1 MTTQAES
8 EQLCLLRLTEMDEA
22 LARMQRELPEDIQ
35 VLGDRARSQVQLWQQ
50 RVARGG
56 ADLEQLSVAM
66 RELTTLL
73 EALAARLLLQPW
85 APARGKPVLR
95 D

>member
-1 MTTQAES
+1 MTTQTES
-8 EQLCLLRLTEMDEA
+8 EQLCLFRLTEMDEA

-35 VLGDRARSQVQLWQQ
+35 VLGDRARSQVQLWQGKIAQ
-50 RVARGG
+50 GG

-66 RELTTLL
+66 RELTALL

-85 APARGKPVLR
+85 DPDKGEQRPV
-95 D
+95 

>member
-1 MTTQAES
+1 MTTQTQS

-35 VLGDRARSQVQLWQQ
+35 VLGDRARSQVQLWQRKIAQ
-50 RVARGG
+50 GG

-85 APARGKPVLR
+85 DPNKGEQRPV
-95 D
+95 